1 MANQTT
7 NSFEG
12 FKTSIVR
19 IYHSNGAV
27 VGAGFLVSNG
37 YLLTCAHVITEALGI
52 LQTTQDA
59 PSEPINL
66 DFPLIAPGQK
76 LTASVVFWKPVSE
89 TEVIEDIAGLR
100 LNSKLPDSAQPV
112 QLVTAEDL
120 WNHSIRVFGFPKGHD
135 HGVWASGVLRDKNAK
150 GWLQIEDIKEPGY
163 QIERGFSGA
172 PVWDGQLAGVVGMAV
187 AAERGRK
194 NVKAGFLVPTQV
206 LNQFWS
212 ELLQLG
218 EIFTNSKP
226 LTPRKRRRLEQKL
239 EDLQQPYDRVRG
251 KLITLR
257 NERAIANDPST
268 EFKLDMDIE
277 EEQGELDKLELQ
289 IEEIEEKLG

>member
-52 LQTTQDA
+52 LQTTQEA
-59 PSEPINL
+59 PTEPIHL

-112 QLVTAEDL
+112 QLVTAQNL
-120 WNHSIRVFGFPKGHD
+120 WNHSIRVFGFPKRHD
-135 HGVWASGVLRDKNAK
+135 NGVWASAVLRDKNAK
-150 GWLQIEDIKEPGY
+150 GWLQIEDIKVPGY
-163 QIERGFSGA
+163 QVEPGFSGA
-172 PVWDGQLAGVVGMAV
+172 PVWDEELAGVVGMAV
-187 AAERGRK
+187 AADKRRE

-206 LNQFWS
+206 LNQSWS
-212 ELLQLG
+212 ELRQLG
-218 EIFTNSKP
+218 QNSTNSKP
-226 LTPRKRRRLEQKL
+226 LTPRKRRRLEQEL
-239 EDLQQPYDRVRG
+239 EDLEELYDIGRARLR
-251 KLITLR
+251 KL
-257 NERAIANDPST
+257 EKKRAIANDPST
-268 EFKLDMDIE
+268 EFKLDVEISE
-277 EEQGELDKLELQ
+277 EKGKRDKLKLQ
-289 IEEIEEKLG
+289 IEEIDEKLG

>member
-19 IYHSNGAV
+19 IYHSNGDV

-52 LQTTQDA
+52 LQTTQEA

-76 LTASVVFWKPVSE
+76 LTASVVFWKPVSD

-112 QLVTAEDL
+112 QLVTAENL
-120 WNHSIRVFGFPKGHD
+120 WEHSIRFFGFPSGD
-135 HGVWASGVLRDKNAK
+135 DDGVWGSGVLRDKNAK
-150 GWLQIEDIKEPGY
+150 GWLQIEDIKVPGY
-163 QIERGFSGA
+163 QVEPGFSGA
-172 PVWDGQLAGVVGMAV
+172 PVWDEELAGVVGMAV
-187 AAERGRK
+187 AAEKRRE

-212 ELLQLG
+212 ELRQLR
-218 EIFTNSKP
+218 EISTNSKP
-226 LTPRKRRRLEQKL
+226 LTPRKRRRLKQKL
-239 EDLQQPYDRVRG
+239 EYLQEHYDKVTE
-251 KLITLR
+251 KLRRLG

-268 EFKLDMDIE
+268 EFKLDVEIE
-277 EEQGELDKLELQ
+277 EEQGKLDKIESK
-289 IEEIEEKLG
+289 IEEIEKQLC

>member
-59 PSEPINL
+59 PTEAIHL

-76 LTASVVFWKPVSE
+76 LTATVVFWKPVSE

-112 QLVTAEDL
+112 QLVTAQNL
-120 WNHSIRVFGFPKGHD
+120 WNHLIRVFGFPKGHD
-135 HGVWASGVLRDKNAK
+135 HGVWASAVLRDKNAK
-150 GWLQIEDIKEPGY
+150 GWLQIEDIKVPGY
-163 QIERGFSGA
+163 QVERGFSGA
-172 PVWDGQLAGVVGMAV
+172 PVWDDQLAGVVGMAV
-187 AAERGRK
+187 AAEKRRE

-212 ELLQLG
+212 ELGQLG
-218 EIFTNSKP
+218 EIFNNSKR
-226 LTPRKRRRLEQKL
+226 LTPGKRRRLQQDL
-239 EDLQQPYDRVRG
+239 EDLQELYDLGRARLR
-251 KLITLR
+251 KLR
-257 NERAIANDPST
+257 KERAIANDPST
-268 EFKLDMDIE
+268 ELKLDVKIE

>member
-52 LQTTQDA
+52 LQTTEEA
-59 PSEPINL
+59 PTEAINL

-76 LTASVVFWKPVSE
+76 LTASVVFWKPVSD

-112 QLVTAEDL
+112 QLVTAQNL

-150 GWLQIEDIKEPGY
+150 GWLQIEDTKVTGY
-163 QIERGFSGA
+163 QVERGFSGA
-172 PVWDGQLAGVVGMAV
+172 PVWNDQLAGVVGMAV

-212 ELLQLG
+212 ELPQLG
-218 EIFTNSKP
+218 QILTNSKP
-226 LTPRKRRRLEQKL
+226 LTPGKRRRLEQEL
-239 EDLQQPYDRVRG
+239 EDLQEPYDLGRAILR
-251 KLITLR
+251 KLR
-257 NERAIANDPST
+257 KERAIANDPST

-277 EEQGELDKLELQ
+277 KAQGELDQIESK

>member
-1 MANQTT
+1 MANHNT

-52 LQTTQDA
+52 LQTTEEA
-59 PSEPINL
+59 PTEAIHL

-76 LTASVVFWKPVSE
+76 LTASVVFWKPVSD

-112 QLVTAEDL
+112 QLVTAENL
-120 WNHSIRVFGFPKGHD
+120 WNHLIRVFGFPKGD
-135 HGVWASGVLRDKNAK
+135 DDGVWGSGVLRDKNAK
-150 GWLQIEDIKEPGY
+150 GWLQIEDIKVPGY
-163 QIERGFSGA
+163 QVERGFSGA
-172 PVWDGQLAGVVGMAV
+172 PVWDDQLAGVVGMAV
-187 AAERGRK
+187 AAEKRRE

-212 ELLQLG
+212 ELGQLE
-218 EIFTNSKP
+218 EISTNYQR
-226 LTPRKRRRLEQKL
+226 LTPRKRRRLEKEL
-239 EDLQQPYDRVRG
+239 EDLQQPYDRVRE
-251 KLITLR
+251 KLRRLR

-268 EFKLDMDIE
+268 EFQLDMEIE
-277 EEQGELDKLELQ
+277 EEQGKLHKIESN
-289 IEEIEEKLG
+289 IEEIEKQIG